1 VSVDPLR
8 QLLRDLRAG
17 RLAQDAARIDD
28 AATQAALK
36 RTAYLKLR
44 HGDPVPAFLEYLPA
58 CAACTQVHPPGDF
71 GDYRDFEQ
79 CDTRLN
85 EARAAG
91 ALLRI
96 GEPVWYKAEAG
107 VLGGEAFFAC
117 KQCEAVWKITLPE
130 RAQRGG
136 WYRKG

>member
-1 VSVDPLR
+1 MSIDPLR

-17 RLAQDAARIDD
+17 RGAPDASPIDD

-36 RTAYLKLR
+36 RTTYLKLR

-58 CAACTQVHPPGDF
+58 CAICAQVRPPGDF
-71 GDYRDFEQ
+71 ADYRDFEQ
-79 CDTRLN
+79 CDARLR
-85 EARAAG
+85 EAQAAS
-91 ALLRI
+91 ALLPI
-96 GEPVWYKAEAG
+96 NEPVWYKGEAG
-107 VLGGEAFFAC
+107 MLGGEAFFAC
-117 KQCEAVWKITLPE
+117 RQCEAVWKITLPE